1 VSRPLRKYTLD
12 GVRYCRRDLVEAE
25 LVDLAATSPQE
36 LEARAAARK
45 SSAPGFVSSEALLYF
60 IRNAPAGT
68 HRDKLTQ
75 ALLDRVV
82 RLARP
87 NSRSGGTVTSLTEK
101 NIQEEVVDHFVDL
114 LLSDLL
120 EYEERLDYYEVNFN
134 SAVAGDRY
142 DASDRHWKHENR
154 TEELGTND
162 DDVPDHVHEAMG
174 EYDPFN
180 ADALDEKN
188 YWLLLDEA
196 IDNLPEF
203 QRRIVVMLRQEVP
216 IESSDPSVS
225 SISEV
230 LGKTPK
236 TIATH
241 RDKAFAS
248 LRRRLESKGRL

>member
-1 VSRPLRKYTLD
+1 MSRPLRKNTLD
-12 GVRYCRRDLVEAE
+12 GIPYCRRDVVEAE
-25 LVDLAATSPQE
+25 LADLAAISPQE

-45 SSAPGFVSSEALLYF
+45 SSAPGFVSPEALLYF

-82 RLARP
+82 RLARST
-87 NSRSGGTVTSLTEK
+87 SRSSGAVSSLTEK

-114 LLSDLL
+114 LLSDRGQ
-120 EYEERLDYYEVNFN
+120 YDERLDYYEVNFN
-134 SAVAGDRY
+134 SAVASDRY

-154 TEELGTND
+154 SEELGTND
-162 DDVPDHVHEAMG
+162 DEVPEHVHEAMG
-174 EYDPFN
+174 DYDPFN
-180 ADALDEKN
+180 ADALDEKD
-188 YWLLLDEA
+188 YWLLLDDA

-230 LGKTPK
+230 LCKTPK

-248 LRRRLESKGRL
+248 LRRRLERKGRL

>member
-1 VSRPLRKYTLD
+1 MSRPLRKKTLD
-12 GVRYCRRDLVEAE
+12 GIPYCRRDVVEAE
-25 LVDLAATSPQE
+25 IVVLAAVSPQE
-36 LEARAAARK
+36 MEARVAARK
-45 SSAPGFVSSEALLYF
+45 SSAPGFVSPEAVLYF

-87 NSRSGGTVTSLTEK
+87 TSRSGVAVTSLTEK
-101 NIQEEVVDHFVDL
+101 NIQEQVVDRFVDL
-114 LLSDLL
+114 LLSDRVQ
-120 EYEERLDYYEVNFN
+120 YEEGLDYYEVNFN

-142 DASDRHWKHENR
+142 DASDRHWRHENR
-154 TEELGTND
+154 TEELGTTD
-162 DDVPDHVHEAMG
+162 EEVPEHVHEAMG

-180 ADALDEKN
+180 ADALDEKD

-216 IESSDPSVS
+216 IESSDPSIS

-248 LRRRLESKGRL
+248 LRRRLVNKGRL